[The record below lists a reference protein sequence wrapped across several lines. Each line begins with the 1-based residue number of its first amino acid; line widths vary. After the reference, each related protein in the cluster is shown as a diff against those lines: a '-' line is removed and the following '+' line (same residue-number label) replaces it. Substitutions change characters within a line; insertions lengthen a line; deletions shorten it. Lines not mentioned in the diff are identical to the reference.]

1 MTGTVLS
8 PEQVMEKFTT
18 KFGTGIKEALINE
31 RREGMKKI
39 PHYTLWI
46 DLDRDLLRP
55 AVETLIGIRFPHLSV
70 IGASDLGDSI
80 RLVYIF
86 SIQYGEVKSEYMVTL
101 AVTLPKNNLTV
112 PTISDLIPGAV
123 FGEREKQEFLGIK
136 VIGIPDNRRLFL
148 PEDFPEGI
156 YPWRKDETGIPE
168 RMIKDLWASKR
179 PTGRPVVPIVKIKET
194 CETEPES
201 QKGSEQMTKE
211 GS

>member
-18 KFGTGIKEALINE
+18 KYGTGIKETRIKE
-31 RREGMKKI
+31 WREGKKKI
-39 PHYTLWI
+39 PHYTIWI

-86 SIQYGEVKSEYMVTL
+86 SIQYGEVKSEYMITL
-101 AVTLPKNNLTV
+101 AVILPKNDLTI

-168 RMIKDLWASKR
+168 GMIKDLWASKR

-194 CETEPES
+194 CETAPES
-201 QKGSEQMTKE
+201 QKRSEQPTKE